1 MFGRQV
7 SVKDDSTDYIIYYPH
22 PLTFLPPVSLDIP
35 ETGCQILSID
45 PAIKNLAIRLEKRY
59 STGYVETLYMERL
72 NLSDYGD
79 TSDTG
84 GTTKVDPQILTILTQ
99 FLTALLPHL
108 RETRIVAVERQL
120 AVNYKS
126 SRIYQHILTFFMIHA
141 PTFQHPCIVMDID
154 PKLKGK
160 ILGAPKGLN
169 KYGLKQWA
177 IEKALEILTI
187 RGDQRAIKCITDN
200 RGKSKTKADDLSDTV
215 IQIEAWFIL
224 VGGVHTTPPIELT
237 LGQV

>member
-7 SVKDDSTDYIIYYPH
+7 SVKDDSTDYVIYHPH
-22 PLTFLPPVSLDIP
+22 PLAYLPPISQDIP
-35 ETGCQILSID
+35 ETGCQIISID
-45 PAIKNLAIRLEKRY
+45 PAIKNLAIRIEKRY
-59 STGYVETLYMERL
+59 PTAYVETIYMARL
-72 NLSDYGD
+72 NLSQYGD
-79 TSDTG
+79 TTDNG
-84 GTTKVDPQILTILTQ
+84 GTTKVDPQILSVLTQ
-99 FLTALLPHL
+99 FLISLLPYIQ
-108 RETRIVAVERQL
+108 ETRIVAIERQL

-141 PTFQHPCIVMDID
+141 PSFQHPCIVMDID

-177 IEKALEILTI
+177 IEKALEILQI
-187 RGDQRAIKCITDN
+187 RGDRKAIECINQN

-224 VGGVHTTPPIELT
+224 VGGVHTTPPVELI
-237 LGQV
+237 LG